1 MPEFPQKPEMNE
13 QFHEQF
19 QEEIEV
25 LKSIYYNE
33 QIEVTDDGAT
43 YEVLFADHT
52 RKLNIRFT
60 LDKFAYP
67 NTAESLKV
75 IVDENFSRIREIEKT
90 ALNLFASHLGEVAL
104 YRLIEEIIS
113 IFECTKPVEQLSS
126 ALVPQTTIPE
136 DEVVQVLSC
145 CPNSVTI
152 HHGPITTERKSSFQ
166 SHFSTVQN
174 MSEVND
180 FWSAVMSDKRVA
192 RATHNIFAYRFTD
205 VAGLVHHDCDDDG
218 ETAAGSRLAE
228 TLRLMGV
235 NNVAVIVTRWFGG
248 VLLGPDRFKYI
259 CNSARNLLESN
270 GIADSLKSSKHKK

>member
-1 MPEFPQKPEMNE
+1 MNAQFHD

-43 YEVLFADHT
+43 YEVLFADHA

-75 IVDENFSRIREIEKT
+75 IVDENFSRIREIEKA
-90 ALNLFASHLGEVAL
+90 ALNLFARHLGEVAL

-113 IFECTKPVEQLSS
+113 IFESTKPVEQLSS
-126 ALVPQTTIPE
+126 TLLPQTTIPE
-136 DEVVQVLSC
+136 DDVVQILSY

-166 SHFSTVQN
+166 SHFATVQN
-174 MSEVND
+174 MAEVND
-180 FWSAVMSDKRVA
+180 FRSAVLSDKRVA

-205 VAGLVHHDCDDDG
+205 VVGLVHHDCDDDG

-270 GIADSLKSSKHKK
+270 GIPDCLKVSKHKK

>member
-1 MPEFPQKPEMNE
+1 MKKPEMNE
-13 QFHEQF
+13 QFHDQF

-25 LKSIYYNE
+25 LKSIYYND

-43 YEVLFADHT
+43 YEVLFADYT

-113 IFECTKPVEQLSS
+113 IFESTKPVEQLSS

-136 DEVVQVLSC
+136 DEVVQVLSY

-270 GIADSLKSSKHKK
+270 GIADSLKCSKHKK